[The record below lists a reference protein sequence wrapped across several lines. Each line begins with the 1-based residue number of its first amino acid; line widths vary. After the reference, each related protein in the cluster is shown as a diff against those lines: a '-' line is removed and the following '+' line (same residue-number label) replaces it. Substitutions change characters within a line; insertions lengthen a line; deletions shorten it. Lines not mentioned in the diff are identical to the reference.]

1 MKKYTKPMIVF
12 ESFSLSTNIAGDC
25 EVMNNNTPAKGSCAY
40 RVQFGKVTRY
50 FFTDSVGAACTTQE
64 NSGVFFDANSP
75 YNGFCYH
82 IPDESYTL
90 FNS

>member
-12 ESFSLSTNIAGDC
+12 ESFTLSTNIAGDC
-25 EVMNNNTPAKGSCAY
+25 EEKIKTFSEGECAY
-40 RVQFGKVTRY
+40 KVQFGKTEVS
-50 FFTDSVGAACTTQE
+50 FFTSEINACGTTE
-64 NSGVFFDANSP
+64 VSNNTGLLFDGLQ

-82 IPDESYTL
+82 VPEESYNL